1 MTAEAVREVV
11 EREIAGDWSLTNAHG
26 CDLRRCLVPPELRE
40 YDDSGWRPPT
50 EPHPVI
56 RLWLVLEE
64 MPEDSSGYK
73 VVYGEEAGM
82 FGLAV
87 PGRAQAP
94 RDVFIGFY
102 GSFLETYHG
111 M

>member
-1 MTAEAVREVV
+1 MTSEAVRQIVQQ
-11 EREIAGDWSLTNAHG
+11 EIAGDWQRSNAHG
-26 CDLRRCLVPPELRE
+26 CDLRRCLVEPVIGE
-40 YDDSGWRPPT
+40 YDDLGTRRPIDPAAT
-50 EPHPVI
+50 I

-64 MPEDSSGYK
+64 SPEDRGGYK
-73 VVYGEEAGM
+73 IVFDERSGL

-87 PGRAQAP
+87 PGQG

-102 GSFLETYHG
+102 GTFLETYAA